1 MTEVMKMNKKN
12 LFIIFI
18 IVALIAISLTSSGL
32 CVNIDSPDIPIPMLD
47 FENAEIR
54 QIMKTLSII
63 GKQNIIVD
71 NAITES
77 CSIYLSNVSWK
88 EAFLAVLKMNNLI
101 AYKDGNF
108 IKVLKMEDYEVQMEA
123 LREVERLERITKPAS
138 VRVIKIHNARA
149 EDIKTTI
156 DPLLSEDDQPSV
168 DLRTNSLVFT
178 VSDSSLAVINQII
191 EELDTET
198 RQVSIE
204 VKMVT
209 VNSNSMTELGINWSA
224 VNDGKSIVQKTVG
237 TEDKLLVAD
246 YAGAAG
252 GTDILA
258 TISSLIDKNQ
268 AEVVS
273 RPHVTTQDNEP
284 ATISS
289 GHQVPYVTF
298 DEARNTVVELINAST
313 ELTVTPHILSDE
325 RILLDVSATRRSAE
339 GVGVGL
345 RVSDESAQVKMIT
358 SNGATA
364 VIGGL
369 RQLNETEQ
377 ESGIPILQDIPLVGQ
392 VFKYTKRES
401 RNTDLIIFITP
412 RVVETV
418 ATQISQ

>member
-1 MTEVMKMNKKN
+1 MRKN
-12 LFIIFI
+12 SLFIIIFM
-18 IVALIAISLTSSGL
+18 IVIVTISLSSSGF
-32 CVNIDSPDIPIPMLD
+32 CVVTDPLDILIPKLD
-47 FENAEIR
+47 IESAEIR
-54 QIMKTLSII
+54 QIMKTLSVI
-63 GKQNIIVD
+63 GNQNIIVD
-71 NAITES
+71 NAITET
-77 CSIYLSNVSWK
+77 CSIYLSNVTWK
-88 EAFLAVLKMNNLI
+88 DAFLAILKMNDLV
-101 AYKDGNF
+101 AYRDAKF
-108 IKVLKMEDYEVQMEA
+108 IKVLKLEDYESQIST
-123 LREVERLERITKPAS
+123 LREKERLDRITKPAS
-138 VRVIKIHNARA
+138 VSVVKINNARA

-191 EELDTET
+191 DELDTET

-224 VNDGKSIVQKTVG
+224 VNDGKSIVQKTIG
-237 TEDKLLVAD
+237 SEDKLLVAD

-258 TISSLIDKNQ
+258 TISSLIEENQ

-284 ATISS
+284 AIISS
-289 GHQVPYVTF
+289 GQQVPYVTF
-298 DEARNTVVELINAST
+298 DEARNTVVELIDAST
-313 ELTVTPHILSDE
+313 ELTVIPHILSDE
-325 RILLDVSATRRSAE
+325 RILIDVNVSRRSAE
-339 GVGVGL
+339 GVGIGL
-345 RVSDESAQVKMIT
+345 RISDETAQVKMIT

-369 RQLNETEQ
+369 RQMNETEQ
-377 ESGIPILQDIPLVGQ
+377 ESGIPILQDIPLIGQ
-392 VFKYTKRES
+392 VFKYTKREM

-412 RVVETV
+412 RIVELVTPHV
-418 ATQISQ
+418 TQ